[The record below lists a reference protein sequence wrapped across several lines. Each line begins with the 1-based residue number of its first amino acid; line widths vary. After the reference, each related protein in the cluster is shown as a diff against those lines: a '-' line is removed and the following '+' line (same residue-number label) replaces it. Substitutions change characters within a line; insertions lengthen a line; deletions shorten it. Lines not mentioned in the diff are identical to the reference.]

1 MTQVVTR
8 TGSPEV
14 ASDVMGVEMSDV
26 FVILKPQREWVT
38 AGLAQGDHIHF
49 TTPGYRRLGYTL
61 FRDLMYNYEK
71 YNKVREELARAG
83 SNGQTSAD
91 H

>member
-1 MTQVVTR
+1 M
-8 TGSPEV
+8 
-14 ASDVMGVEMSDV
+14 
-26 FVILKPQREWVT
+26 VI
-38 AGLAQGDHIHF
+38 AGLAQGDHVHF

-71 YNKVREELARAG
+71 YNKAREELARAD

-91 H
+91 Q

>member
-1 MTQVVTR
+1 ML
-8 TGSPEV
+8 S
-14 ASDVMGVEMSDV
+14 
-26 FVILKPQREWVT
+26 
-38 AGLAQGDHIHF
+38 
-49 TTPGYRRLGYTL
+49 RLGYTL

-83 SNGQTSAD
+83 SNEQTGAN